1 MELAFN
7 RRERLMAPTD
17 ERSLAMLVVLAVAV
31 GGALGALARYGLDR
45 FVQHHVIT
53 VFPWSTFTINV
64 TGCFLA
70 GLAVAALVD
79 RHDLPA
85 WVRTG
90 VVVGFL
96 GAYTTFST
104 FAQESRDLFV
114 GGHVSLALVNATASV
129 VVGLLAVAAGSGV
142 GRML

>member
-1 MELAFN
+1 
-7 RRERLMAPTD
+7 
-17 ERSLAMLVVLAVAV
+17 MLVVIAV
-31 GGALGALARYGLDR
+31 GVAGAAGALARYGLDR
-45 FVQHHVIT
+45 LIEHHLVT
-53 VFPWSTFTINV
+53 VFPWSTFTINL

-104 FAQESRDLFV
+104 FAQESRDLLA
-114 GGHVSLALVNATASV
+114 GGHLSLALADAVGSV
-129 VVGLLAVAAGSGV
+129 VVGVLAVVAGSGV

>member
-1 MELAFN
+1 L
-7 RRERLMAPTD
+7 L
-17 ERSLAMLVVLAVAV
+17 LVISVAV
-31 GGALGALARYGLDR
+31 GGAAGALARYGLDR
-45 FVQHHVIT
+45 LIEHHIVT
-53 VFPWSTFTINV
+53 VFPLSTFTINI

-85 WVRTG
+85 WIRTG
-90 VVVGFL
+90 AIVGFL

-104 FAQESRDLFV
+104 FAQESRDLFA
-114 GGHVSLALVNATASV
+114 GGHVSLAVVNATASV
-129 VVGLLAVAAGSGV
+129 VVGILAVAAGSGL

>member
-1 MELAFN
+1 L
-7 RRERLMAPTD
+7 
-17 ERSLAMLVVLAVAV
+17 LVIAVAL
-31 GGALGALARYGLDR
+31 GGATGALARYGLDR
-45 FVQHHVIT
+45 LVEQQLVT
-53 VFPWSTFTINV
+53 VFPWSTFTVNV

-79 RHDLPA
+79 RHDLPD

-90 VVVGFL
+90 IVVGFL

-114 GGHVSLALVNATASV
+114 GGHLSLAVVNATASV
-129 VVGLLAVAAGSGV
+129 VVGVLAVGAGTGV
-142 GRML
+142 GRMV

>member
-1 MELAFN
+1 
-7 RRERLMAPTD
+7 
-17 ERSLAMLVVLAVAV
+17 MLVVIAV
-31 GGALGALARYGLDR
+31 GVAGAAGALARYGLDR
-45 FVQHHVIT
+45 LIEHHVLS
-53 VFPWSTFTINV
+53 VFPWSTFTINI
-64 TGCFLA
+64 TGCFLVGLVVA
-70 GLAVAALVD
+70 GLVD

-104 FAQESRDLFV
+104 FAQETLGLVEERV
-114 GGHVSLALVNATASV
+114 AALAFLNVAGSV
-129 VVGLLAVAAGSGV
+129 VLGLLAVFVGERA

>member
-1 MELAFN
+1 
-7 RRERLMAPTD
+7 
-17 ERSLAMLVVLAVAV
+17 MLVIAVAL
-31 GGALGALARYGLDR
+31 GGAAGALARYGLDR
-45 FVQHHVIT
+45 LLEHHVVT

-64 TGCFLA
+64 IGCFLA
-70 GLAVAALVD
+70 GLAIAVLVD

-90 VVVGFL
+90 IVVGFL

-104 FAQESRDLFV
+104 FAQESRDLFA

-129 VVGLLAVAAGSGV
+129 AVGVLAVAAGSGV
-142 GRML
+142 GRLL

>member
-1 MELAFN
+1 
-7 RRERLMAPTD
+7 MAPTD
-17 ERSLAMLVVLAVAV
+17 ERSLALLLVIAVAL
-31 GGALGALARYGLDR
+31 GGATGALARYGLDR
-45 FVQHHVIT
+45 LVEQQLVT
-53 VFPWSTFTINV
+53 VFPWSTFTVNV

-79 RHDLPA
+79 RHDLPD

-90 VVVGFL
+90 IVVGFL

-114 GGHVSLALVNATASV
+114 AATSRWR
-129 VVGLLAVAAGSGV
+129 S
-142 GRML
+142 